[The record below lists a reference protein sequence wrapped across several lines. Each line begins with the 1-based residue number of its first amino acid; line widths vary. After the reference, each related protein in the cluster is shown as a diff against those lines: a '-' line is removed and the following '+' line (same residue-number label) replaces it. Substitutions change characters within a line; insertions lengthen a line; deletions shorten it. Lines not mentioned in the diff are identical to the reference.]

1 MAVAHRG
8 GRAVSARI
16 ALIVLGLMLGGYGA
30 VLVWE
35 NPPVIIMRIVVWALV
50 GVVLHDLVFAPVC
63 VALGFAARRLIPG
76 KWWPPIA
83 LAAFCSV
90 VLVFLAIP
98 VYGKPG
104 LRPDNMTVLD
114 RNYPL
119 GLWISLGVVW
129 ACVPLYYLAA
139 QLRMRAGR
147 GNTAFHAPGVEIDT
161 RAVDHLRGQRSHS
174 PHVNLGDSTQQL
186 PVRQDEVVEQK
197 RPDDVEPEPPAL

>member
-1 MAVAHRG
+1 V
-8 GRAVSARI
+8 RI
-16 ALIVLGLMLGGYGA
+16 ALIVVGLALGAYGA

-63 VALGFAARRLIPG
+63 VALGFAGRRLIPAN
-76 KWWPPIA
+76 WLPPIA
-83 LAAFCSV
+83 VAVFCSV

-119 GLWISLGVVW
+119 GLWISLAIVW
-129 ACVPLYYLAA
+129 ASVPLYYLASR
-139 QLRMRAGR
+139 L
-147 GNTAFHAPGVEIDT
+147 
-161 RAVDHLRGQRSHS
+161 
-174 PHVNLGDSTQQL
+174 L
-186 PVRQDEVVEQK
+186 PVGQDEVVEQQ
-197 RPDDVEPEPPAL
+197 RADDVERQPPPV